1 MLEHMTLATAATGLI
16 GLGIGTV
23 IGGFFAGV
31 KHNGLRATIAKRDA
45 DLDSLRDTLEVRDVA
60 VDVLT
65 NIVDRLK
72 RDLGRKN
79 AEIVEMAPHAEV
91 GRKHLAQRQIALAA
105 ANAANARRAAE
116 KAGNVRPIKARG

>member
-16 GLGIGTV
+16 GLGIGV
-23 IGGFFAGV
+23 PLGYAIRAAV
-31 KHNGLRATIAKRDA
+31 NRRLRKTLAARDK
-45 DLDSLRDTLEVRDVA
+45 A
-60 VDVLT
+60 VDGLT
-65 NIVDRLK
+65 NRIIDLK

-116 KAGNVRPIKARG
+116 KAAGNVRPIKARG